1 MKYSKGDLIE
11 YKGMLLL
18 VRSVSE
24 HNFYNLI
31 PLYFPEQH
39 LKNAYGTM
47 TGMTISYMDRFSNK
61 AIK

>member
-1 MKYSKGDLIE
+1 MKYNKGDLIE
-11 YKGMLLL
+11 YKGMLIL
-18 VRSVSE
+18 VKSVSQY
-24 HNFYNLI
+24 NFYNLI

>member
-1 MKYSKGDLIE
+1 MKYNKGDLIQ

-18 VRSVSE
+18 IKSVSNNL
-24 HNFYNLI
+24 NFYNLI

-47 TGMTISYMDRFSNK
+47 TGMTISYMDRFANK
-61 AIK
+61 VR